1 MNNDTRKNA
10 VGKWR
15 TILLRLG
22 FTEKE
27 LSGKHGPCPICEG
40 TDRFRYTDYKDNGDY
55 FCSAC
60 GAGSGFDLIMK
71 KNGWTFSY
79 AAKEVDIL
87 LGQNIDPVFKPE
99 INIEK
104 RRANLNKVWQGAKAA
119 ELLGRYLDSRRITG
133 TPLAY
138 LPDLRGHAALFHPD
152 GERYGGAEAMVAL
165 IRNRG
170 GVPISIHRTYI
181 GLKQRKIMP
190 PTETIK
196 GAGIRLGTQ
205 EGDTL
210 VIGEGIETTL
220 SGMEHF
226 GHYPGIATIS
236 AYGME
241 ELMVPHQYV
250 NLIILADNDASF
262 TGQKAAF
269 TLARRMD
276 NNKRSVRVVM
286 LAKSGA
292 DFNDRMP
299 HECVGS
305 NGPSDLWEWNNGR

>member
-1 MNNDTRKNA
+1 MNNDTRRNA

-15 TILLRLG
+15 TILSRLG

-87 LGQNIDPVFKPE
+87 LGQNIDPVFMPE
-99 INIEK
+99 VNIEK
-104 RRANLNKVWQGAKAA
+104 RRSDLNKVWREAVAA
-119 ELLGRYLDSRRITG
+119 ELLGKYLDSRRITS

-138 LPDLRGHAALFHPD
+138 LPDLKGHPALYYSGD
-152 GERYGGAEAMVAL
+152 GCAGKDRAMVAL
-165 IRNRG
+165 IRNPAG
-170 GVPISIHRTYI
+170 EPISIHRTYI
-181 GLKQRKIMP
+181 GIKERKIMP

-210 VIGEGIETTL
+210 VVGEGIETTL

-226 GHYPGIATIS
+226 GHYPGIAAIS

-241 ELMVPHQYV
+241 ELQVPKRYS
-250 NLIILADNDASF
+250 NIIILADNDASF

-269 TLARRMD
+269 TLARRLD
-276 NNKRSVRVVM
+276 NEKRKVRVVM
-286 LAKSGA
+286 PTLRGM
-292 DFNDRMP
+292 DFNDY
-299 HECVGS
+299 EAFVLIAGW
-305 NGPSDLWEWNNGR
+305 DNGR